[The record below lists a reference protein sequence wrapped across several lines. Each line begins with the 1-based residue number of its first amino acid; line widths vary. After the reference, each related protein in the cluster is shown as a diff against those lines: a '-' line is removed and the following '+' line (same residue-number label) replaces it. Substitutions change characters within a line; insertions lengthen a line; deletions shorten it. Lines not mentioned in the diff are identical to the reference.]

1 MEHGVS
7 MTNAYFNQFNN
18 IPPRN
23 TTIKV
28 GMKVNTRFG
37 LGTITEITY
46 PIFRGESVHSS
57 IIATIMVPIPGKQPI
72 VFNWKFSTVVF
83 SSNINGEAT
92 ITDQYDNNL

>member
-1 MEHGVS
+1 

-23 TTIKV
+23 TTMKV
-28 GMKVNTRFG
+28 GMKINTRFG

-57 IIATIMVPIPGKQPI
+57 IIATIMVPLPGKQPI
-72 VFNWKFSTVVF
+72 VFQWRFNTMVF
-83 SSNINGEAT
+83 SSNVGSEAT
-92 ITDQYDNNL
+92 IRDQFNNNF